1 MVEEY
6 LANILSNCQI
16 YLTFHMYLLSVTGP
30 QVHSKEPSFSHSQ
43 SMCFAMHF
51 NASSRHEDRMWVFSI
66 GVVFQLEPM
75 IWGKS
80 VLFLNNLTREDV
92 RYVVVGRAC
101 LKMDLTKSR

>member
-1 MVEEY
+1 M
-6 LANILSNCQI
+6 
-16 YLTFHMYLLSVTGP
+16 
-30 QVHSKEPSFSHSQ
+30 
-43 SMCFAMHF
+43 
-51 NASSRHEDRMWVFSI
+51 FSI